1 MKSPIMK
8 RLDALVFSSV
18 YADLHDL
25 LALCE
30 SSLHW
35 LDIWLLTFI
44 VPWGR
49 DCNVNTGMLYLVPIN
64 IHGSPVCQKPLRLSH
79 FKTWWHYCPEQITE
93 ALFRRAAKIQFL
105 LHPTQ
110 TRLVFL
116 GWTNRNTHEIWYIYK
131 SIYDY
136 VWNGQLKP
144 CPCVVWN
151 PIKIRFSF

>member
-1 MKSPIMK
+1 MSVILKERKGTDSVTLAWQGPEPSDGTVVEYEVTYYEK
-8 RLDALVFSSV
+8 VRRFRLFSA

-49 DCNVNTGMLYLVPIN
+49 DCNVNTDMLHSVPIN

-110 TRLVFL
+110 TCLVF
-116 GWTNRNTHEIWYIYK
+116 
-131 SIYDY
+131 
-136 VWNGQLKP
+136 
-144 CPCVVWN
+144 
-151 PIKIRFSF
+151 